1 MKGISFALLLVV
13 IIPAMQIN
21 LATGLLS
28 PCQQI
33 LSPNRDQRPDN
44 DTIDLII
51 IHSISLPP
59 GQYGGDAIERF
70 FTNRL
75 AADEHPYFQQIAEMK
90 VSAHILIKRD
100 GHIIQFVPFH
110 ERAWHAGVS
119 SYQAREQCNNFAIG
133 IELEGS
139 DTDKFEQIQYTQLA
153 RLILAL
159 EQTYPDL
166 HRDAVTGHS
175 DIAPGRKT
183 DPGDR
188 FDWQILNNLLKQ
200 NT

>member
-1 MKGISFALLLVV
+1 MK
-13 IIPAMQIN
+13 IN
-21 LATGLLS
+21 SATGLLS
-28 PCQQI
+28 PCRQI
-33 LSPNRDQRPDN
+33 SSPNRDQRPDN
-44 DTIDLII
+44 ETINLIV

-90 VSAHILIKRD
+90 VSAHVLIKRD
-100 GHIIQFVPFH
+100 GQIIQFVPFH

-119 SYQAREQCNNFAIG
+119 SYRGREQCNNFAIG

-139 DTDKFEQIQYTQLA
+139 DTDNFEQTQYTQLA
-153 RLILAL
+153 GLILAL
-159 EQTYPDL
+159 EQVYPDL
-166 HRDAVTGHS
+166 YRDAVTGHS

-183 DPGDR
+183 DPGNC
-188 FDWQILNNLLKQ
+188 FNWQILKNLLK
-200 NT
+200 